1 MKSNCEDKRD
11 GYTLKMSK
19 RAAYPIKIFYDG
31 SCVVCSTEM
40 EHYRQKDLSGNLIFI
55 DITAPD
61 FRPETYGLENG
72 KSREELM
79 RKLHVLD
86 SEGRYYTGADG
97 FPPIWRGLPP
107 ESAYLLLAWL
117 IERPLVNQIAKA
129 GYFIFARLRRFLPK
143 RRKCAACRM
152 HL

>member
-1 MKSNCEDKRD
+1 MEQL
-11 GYTLKMSK
+11 YTLRMNK
-19 RAAYPIKIFYDG
+19 RPAYPIKIFYDG

-40 EHYRQKDLSGNLIFI
+40 EHYREKDLSGNLIFI
-55 DITAPD
+55 DITAKD
-61 FRPETYGLENG
+61 FRPETYG

-79 RKLHVLD
+79 LRLHVLD

-117 IERPLVNQIAKA
+117 IEMPLVNQIAKA
-129 GYFIFARLRRFLPK
+129 VYFIFARLRRFLPK
-143 RRKCAACRM
+143 RRKCRICS
-152 HL
+152 